1 MRRTTSVL
9 AAALTAALLLPGA
22 TPATA
27 APGACNPGPVE
38 LAGGG
43 DTTLVASQEHVQGY
57 VLRRR
62 LGAGRSCVVPGAT
75 VQLLARDAGTTTTR
89 VVRTGTTDADG
100 RVQFRVHPPFTV
112 VLTGRSL
119 PGGGFAAVDS
129 TRSVLSI
136 ATRLTIARRALDR
149 CRVEVRG
156 RTYPA
161 KPGTPVEVWR
171 ERPGDGAVRVAR
183 LIVRADGTYLGTVA
197 IPCGS
202 SERMFATIQRTARND
217 DGSSDRP
224 GHVATRAVTCGEA
237 QPAEGEVATA
247 LTHAFEPFNTTTPV
261 GGGWWG
267 EQVITNR
274 TDRTLVF
281 DSYSSETYSLL
292 RRGTTVRIGSNTF
305 NDAVA
310 VTPRELAPGA
320 ELRERVRLVAANC
333 DAPVPP
339 GTVVLATSPGP
350 SFPAGAV
357 LVGQT
362 VLSTNKGRSV
372 SDRRALTVS

>member
-27 APGACNPGPVE
+27 APGACDPGPVE

-62 LGAGRSCVVPGAT
+62 LGAGRSCVVPG
-75 VQLLARDAGTTTTR
+75 
-89 VVRTGTTDADG
+89 
-100 RVQFRVHPPFTV
+100 
-112 VLTGRSL
+112 
-119 PGGGFAAVDS
+119 
-129 TRSVLSI
+129 
-136 ATRLTIARRALDR
+136 
-149 CRVEVRG
+149 
-156 RTYPA
+156 
-161 KPGTPVEVWR
+161 
-171 ERPGDGAVRVAR
+171 AR

-224 GHVATRAVTCGEA
+224 GPVATRTVTCGEA

-320 ELRERVRLVAANC
+320 ELRERVRLLAANC

-350 SFPAGAV
+350 SFPAGTV

-362 VLSTNKGRSV
+362 ILATDKGRSV